1 MFSKRFTQK
10 SSEQFGSP
18 STHYEMLSDSLRQSI
33 VEAKTGCLFNAN
45 NVQVRDAGSMEPPV
59 TRDDLKHEA
68 IQDEFEFLIRDPET
82 IQAAFGE
89 GFRVDAI
96 ACALFAEIADTRK
109 PSMYEAV
116 AKRIE
121 HALRDAIWHMA
132 TENVEGRE

>member
-1 MFSKRFTQK
+1 MFK
-10 SSEQFGSP
+10 
-18 STHYEMLSDSLRQSI
+18 
-33 VEAKTGCLFNAN
+33 AN

-59 TRDDLKHEA
+59 SREELKHEA
-68 IQDEFEFLIRDPET
+68 IQDEFEFLIRDPGT
-82 IQAAFGE
+82 IEAAFNE
-89 GFRVDAI
+89 GFRIDAI
-96 ACALFAEIADTRK
+96 ACGLFAQIADTRK

>member
-1 MFSKRFTQK
+1 MQTK
-10 SSEQFGSP
+10 
-18 STHYEMLSDSLRQSI
+18 
-33 VEAKTGCLFNAN
+33 
-45 NVQVRDAGSMEPPV
+45 DAGSMEPTV
-59 TRDDLKHEA
+59 SKDELKHEA